1 MVRRAGHVME
11 AAVSV
16 LLLLFVVRAAIHGA
30 WFGVAWWAGWLIALL
45 AFVYLRERGRFAS

>member
-1 MVRRAGHVME
+1 ME